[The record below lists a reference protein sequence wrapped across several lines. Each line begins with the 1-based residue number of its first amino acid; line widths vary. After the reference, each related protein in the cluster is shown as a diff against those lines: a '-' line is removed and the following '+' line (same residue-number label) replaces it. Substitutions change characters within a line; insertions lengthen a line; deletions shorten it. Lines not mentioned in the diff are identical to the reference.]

1 MKKEEASEETI
12 INLRSTMVPELPIK
26 SVTKILTQTSGK
38 GLKQNTRAN
47 RGLVEAVMFAFPYVY
62 RWGNKYVGEMVDDL
76 MCMAISMD
84 GEGRKEA
91 IDSLRAAG
99 TVPDAY
105 YSGKNSGSSDRDRDT
120 SYVRAYE

>member
-1 MKKEEASEETI
+1 
-12 INLRSTMVPELPIK
+12 
-26 SVTKILTQTSGK
+26 
-38 GLKQNTRAN
+38 
-47 RGLVEAVMFAFPYVY
+47 
-62 RWGNKYVGEMVDDL
+62 

-105 YSGKNSGSSDRDRDT
+105 YSAKNGSSDRDRDT

>member
-1 MKKEEASEETI
+1 
-12 INLRSTMVPELPIK
+12 MVPELPIK